1 MITPTC
7 MLPGADLI
15 TLWPGFSLGPDQTSV
30 FGVTWLEEERPVGK
44 EKEQE
49 EIERE
54 KRGEKKNEEREEVS
68 MREDGQ

>member
-1 MITPTC
+1 LLNKTDNSN
-7 MLPGADLI
+7 LLEGLEVGR
-15 TLWPGFSLGPDQTSV
+15 L
-30 FGVTWLEEERPVGK
+30 GVTWLEEERPVGK

>member
-30 FGVTWLEEERPVGK
+30 FGVTWLEEERPVDK
-44 EKEQE
+44 EE
-49 EIERE
+49 E
-54 KRGEKKNEEREEVS
+54 KEREEAT
-68 MREDGQ
+68 MRGDVR